1 MKSLS
6 RSGLLWGALLIVVL
20 IVAPLVTSEPQL
32 RMATEIV
39 LLSVLAIAFNLQFGY
54 AGMLNFGINSAFGI
68 GAYAAAMF
76 ALAFGA
82 AGAIASIVV
91 GLLASI
97 VFGLVTG
104 PISVRLRGGYFA
116 LLTLGLS
123 QFLYT
128 LAMRLRRVTHGDD
141 GLFLRDDLFL
151 LPGGLGGSTGSGL
164 VCYGLASA
172 LAILLLAGLWF
183 VLRSPFGRTIVLLR
197 ENEERTEALG
207 INVFAARLA
216 VYVLSSALAGAAG
229 GCYAIF
235 QKVVTPTLFG
245 IQFGGDVTIMT
256 LIGGTGAF
264 LGPVLG
270 VGIYEVLQD
279 WLGQITSRW
288 QFFMGL
294 LLVLVVLFA
303 PRGAA
308 GFFVR
313 ENGEPVLRSFLRMG
327 RPAVPGKARRPA

>member
-1 MKSLS
+1 MKSL
-6 RSGLLWGALLIVVL
+6 GWGALLVL
-20 IVAPLVTSEPQL
+20 GLLVAPFVTSEPQL

-68 GAYAAAMF
+68 GAYGSALF
-76 ALAFGA
+76 ALSFGS
-82 AGAIASIVV
+82 AGAIASILA
-91 GLLASI
+91 GLVAAI
-97 VFGLVTG
+97 VFGFVTG

-128 LAMRLRRVTHGDD
+128 LAMRLRELTHGDD
-141 GLFLRDDLFL
+141 GLFLRDDLSL
-151 LPGGLGGSTGSGL
+151 LPGGIGGSTGSGL
-164 VCYGLASA
+164 VCYA
-172 LAILLLAGLWF
+172 LAATLSVLLLAGLWI
-183 VLRSPFGRTIVLLR
+183 VLRSPFGRTIILLR
-197 ENEERTEALG
+197 ENEERAEALG
-207 INVFAARLA
+207 LHVFGARLA
-216 VYVLSSALAGAAG
+216 VYVLSSALAGTAG

-279 WLGQITSRW
+279 WLGQITHRW

-313 ENGEPVLRSFLRMG
+313 ASGEPVLRSLLRSR
-327 RPAVPGKARRPA
+327 RPTVAGKARRPA